1 MLKEEELLNF
11 MSSQDLNF
19 AKSLNTNRIRFISV
33 NAKNNT
39 CKYLF
44 NFDGYEQ
51 EIITSNNNIIN
62 SYCDCYRHSLYGSC
76 YHVNAIL
83 YNFYDLLKSGDAST
97 VIKKI
102 SHNFAEEL
110 RKVNERKNK
119 SPIRKQCF
127 IDVDLKTNYGSLL
140 LNLKI
145 GENRK
150 YILSKKARSFF
161 DAYYSQ
167 NGEVTFG
174 KNFSYSYSDY
184 YFSDEDK
191 LIINYATN
199 LYNYDFE
206 LDPNSLRVLFSLL
219 NNKDI
224 TVNGIKCIGIKPFDI
239 PINLDK
245 QNKEYE
251 LSFDFDT
258 DNMLPLTSNY
268 AYIFYNNY
276 IYELNENQRLFFGTM
291 LENHIQKF
299 IFDNKKDITNTIIPM
314 IKDNIKATENVDD
327 IVIVKK
333 PKTKLYFDLA
343 YNKVY
348 LDIKFDYKGNIYS
361 YFDKKT
367 SEYRDSEFEE
377 AVFNEMINYGF
388 IHQKKRLSINDDEK
402 IGFLLDEYLD
412 TLSQKYEVFT
422 SEKLKNI
429 STIKNT
435 NIKSNFSIG
444 KNNIM
449 KFDFDLGEINQDE
462 LLSVLN
468 SLKQKKKYYKLKS
481 GNYLNLEDDKL
492 NQLNNLIDDIN
503 LTKEELENGSG
514 IIPKYKAIYLDSLKN
529 DNYNIINTNNL
540 FDDFISNFKKYQNST
555 FDFEK
560 KDLKIL
566 RDYQKIGIKWLYNIY
581 KCGFGSIL
589 ADEMGL
595 GKSLQTLIFIKQVI
609 KEKKDAKILI
619 ITPTSLCYNWE
630 KEIQKFT
637 PNLKYKVFTNN
648 RNLRRKEIQNSKEN
662 IFITSYGLIREDSD
676 IYNNFEFEVCII
688 DEAQNIKNSQ
698 TGIAKAVKAI
708 NSKCKIALT
717 GTPLE
722 NSIAELWSIFDFIMP
737 GFFEELTDFNKK
749 YNVKNFEQEDLDRIN
764 RLNKK
769 IKPFMLRRK
778 KKDVI
783 KDLPDKIE
791 NNIFIDLDDEQ
802 KKIYASL
809 VEKTKRELDELI
821 ITEGFQKSRF
831 KILELLT
838 RLRQCCIH
846 PKIIFENYKGGSEK
860 IEQCVKVIQ
869 ESIENNHKMLIFSS
883 FRTALKILEE
893 NLNKNKIKYHLIDG
907 ATSSKKRMELVS
919 SFDTDDT
926 HVFLIMLKAGGTGL
940 NLTSADI
947 VIHLDLWWNPQ
958 VENQA
963 TDRAHR
969 IGQKNTVE
977 VVKLITKGTIEER
990 ILELQQKKKQL
1001 ADSIIDG
1008 DIKDQSIINK
1018 LTEEDIKKL
1027 LQS

>member
-1 MLKEEELLNF
+1 
-11 MSSQDLNF
+11 
-19 AKSLNTNRIRFISV
+19 
-33 NAKNNT
+33 
-39 CKYLF
+39 
-44 NFDGYEQ
+44 
-51 EIITSNNNIIN
+51 
-62 SYCDCYRHSLYGSC
+62 
-76 YHVNAIL
+76 
-83 YNFYDLLKSGDAST
+83 
-97 VIKKI
+97 
-102 SHNFAEEL
+102 
-110 RKVNERKNK
+110 
-119 SPIRKQCF
+119 
-127 IDVDLKTNYGSLL
+127 
-140 LNLKI
+140 
-145 GENRK
+145 
-150 YILSKKARSFF
+150 
-161 DAYYSQ
+161 
-167 NGEVTFG
+167 
-174 KNFSYSYSDY
+174 
-184 YFSDEDK
+184 
-191 LIINYATN
+191 
-199 LYNYDFE
+199 
-206 LDPNSLRVLFSLL
+206 
-219 NNKDI
+219 
-224 TVNGIKCIGIKPFDI
+224 
-239 PINLDK
+239 
-245 QNKEYE
+245 
-251 LSFDFDT
+251 
-258 DNMLPLTSNY
+258 
-268 AYIFYNNY
+268 
-276 IYELNENQRLFFGTM
+276 
-291 LENHIQKF
+291 
-299 IFDNKKDITNTIIPM
+299 
-314 IKDNIKATENVDD
+314 
-327 IVIVKK
+327 
-333 PKTKLYFDLA
+333 
-343 YNKVY
+343 
-348 LDIKFDYKGNIYS
+348 
-361 YFDKKT
+361 
-367 SEYRDSEFEE
+367 
-377 AVFNEMINYGF
+377 
-388 IHQKKRLSINDDEK
+388 
-402 IGFLLDEYLD
+402 
-412 TLSQKYEVFT
+412 
-422 SEKLKNI
+422 
-429 STIKNT
+429 
-435 NIKSNFSIG
+435 
-444 KNNIM
+444 
-449 KFDFDLGEINQDE
+449 
-462 LLSVLN
+462 
-468 SLKQKKKYYKLKS
+468 
-481 GNYLNLEDDKL
+481 
-492 NQLNNLIDDIN
+492 
-503 LTKEELENGSG
+503 
-514 IIPKYKAIYLDSLKN
+514 
-529 DNYNIINTNNL
+529 
-540 FDDFISNFKKYQNST
+540 
-555 FDFEK
+555 
-560 KDLKIL
+560 
-566 RDYQKIGIKWLYNIY
+566 
-581 KCGFGSIL
+581 
-589 ADEMGL
+589 MGL

-609 KEKKDAKILI
+609 KEKKDSKILI

-708 NSKCKIALT
+708 NSNCKIALT